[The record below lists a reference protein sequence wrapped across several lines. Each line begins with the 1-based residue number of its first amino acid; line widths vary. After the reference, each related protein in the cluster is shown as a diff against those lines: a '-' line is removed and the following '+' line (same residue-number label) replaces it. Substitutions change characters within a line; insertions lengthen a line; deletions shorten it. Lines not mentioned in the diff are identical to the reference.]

1 MPSHRIE
8 RFNEDLRRELAT
20 LIRELKDPR
29 IESLLSVMRVDV
41 TSDLSYA
48 KVYIG
53 SLEGFEKAKTACEV
67 LKKHAGGHLRSEV
80 SKRLQIRKIPELR
93 FLPDDSSDYYNK
105 INDIIEG
112 FKD

>member
-8 RFNEDLRRELAT
+8 RFSEDLKRELSA
-20 LIRELKDPR
+20 LIRDLKDPR
-29 IESLLSVMRVDV
+29 IDSLLSVMRVEV

-53 SLEGFEKAKTACEV
+53 SLEGFEKAKSACEV
-67 LKKHAGGHLRSEV
+67 LKKHAAGHIRSEV
-80 SKRLQIRKIPELR
+80 SKKLHIRKIPELH
-93 FLPDDSSDYYNK
+93 FFPDDSSDYYNK

-112 FKD
+112 FKN